1 MSQNKR
7 KENANHYYDPRA
19 LENYCRNDIL
29 FTFELAGRQAG
40 KLIAKGELE
49 MRRNELQAMLHD
61 ANQLIKR
68 IYETKECGN
77 SGCDA
82 RCRYNAICE
91 AAHMTYKLIKR
102 QVDLYNI
109 KRSVKDDNN

>member
-1 MSQNKR
+1 MKQ
-7 KENANHYYDPRA
+7 
-19 LENYCRNDIL
+19 
-29 FTFELAGRQAG
+29 
-40 KLIAKGELE
+40 
-49 MRRNELQAMLHD
+49 NELQAMLHD

-68 IYETKECGN
+68 IYETKECGK

-102 QVDLYNI
+102 QADLYNI
-109 KRSVKDDNN
+109 KRSVKNDNN

>member
-1 MSQNKR
+1 MIRNKR
-7 KENANHYYDPRA
+7 KEHAGHYFDPRV

-29 FTFELAGRQAG
+29 LTFELAGRQAG
-40 KLIAKGELE
+40 RLIAKGELE
-49 MRRNELQAMLHD
+49 MKQNELKAMLHD

-68 IYETKECGN
+68 IYETKECGK

-82 RCRYNAICE
+82 RCCYNAICE
-91 AAHMTYKLIKR
+91 SAHMTYKLIKR
-102 QVDLYNI
+102 KVDLYNI

>member
-7 KENANHYYDPRA
+7 KENANHYYNQRV

-29 FTFELAGRQAG
+29 LTFELAGRQEG
-40 KLIAKGELE
+40 RLIAKGELE

-68 IYETKECGN
+68 IFETKECGK

-91 AAHMTYKLIKR
+91 AAHTTYKLIKR

-109 KRSVKDDNN
+109 KKER

>member
-1 MSQNKR
+1 MRQNKG
-7 KENANHYYDPRA
+7 KKQEDHYFDSRVF
-19 LENYCRNDIL
+19 ENYCRNDVL
-29 FTFELAGRQAG
+29 VTFELAVRQAG
-40 KLIAKGELE
+40 RLIAKGELE
-49 MRRNELQAMLHD
+49 KKQNELQAILHD

-68 IYETKECGN
+68 IFETKECRK
-77 SGCDA
+77 SGCNA

-102 QVDLYNI
+102 KADLYNI

>member
-7 KENANHYYDPRA
+7 NEHANHYFDLRV

-29 FTFELAGRQAG
+29 LTFEFAGRQAG
-40 KLIAKGELE
+40 RLIAK
-49 MRRNELQAMLHD
+49 
-61 ANQLIKR
+61 
-68 IYETKECGN
+68 KECGK

-102 QVDLYNI
+102 QSDLYNI

>member
-1 MSQNKR
+1 MSQSKR
-7 KENANHYYDPRA
+7 KEHTGHYFDPRVV
-19 LENYCRNDIL
+19 ENYCRNDIL
-29 FTFELAGRQAG
+29 FTFELAGLQAV

-49 MRRNELQAMLHD
+49 MKQNELQAMLHD
-61 ANQLIKR
+61 ANRLIKR
-68 IYETKECGN
+68 IYETKECGK

-102 QVDLYNI
+102 KADLYNI
-109 KRSVKDDNN
+109 KRSVER

>member
-7 KENANHYYDPRA
+7 NEHAGHYFDTRV
-19 LENYCRNDIL
+19 LENYCRNDVL
-29 FTFELAGRQAG
+29 LTFELAGLQAG

-49 MRRNELQAMLHD
+49 MKRNELQAMLHD

-68 IYETKECGN
+68 IYETNECRK

-82 RCRYNAICE
+82 RCSYNAICE

-102 QVDLYNI
+102 QAELYNL

>member
-1 MSQNKR
+1 MSQNKQNEHAR
-7 KENANHYYDPRA
+7 HYFDPRV

-40 KLIAKGELE
+40 RLIAKEELE
-49 MRRNELQAMLHD
+49 MKQNELQAMLHD
-61 ANQLIKR
+61 ANRLIKR
-68 IYETKECGN
+68 IYETQECGK

-82 RCRYNAICE
+82 WCRYNAICE

-102 QVDLYNI
+102 QADLYNI
-109 KRSVKDDNN
+109 KRSV

>member
-7 KENANHYYDPRA
+7 KEHTNHYFDPRV
-19 LENYCRNDIL
+19 LENYCRNDVL
-29 FTFELAGRQAG
+29 LTFELAGRQAG

-49 MRRNELQAMLHD
+49 MKQNELQAMLHD

-68 IYETKECGN
+68 IYETKECGK
-77 SGCDA
+77 SGCNA
-82 RCRYNAICE
+82 RCCYNAICE

-109 KRSVKDDNN
+109 KRSVKYDNN

>member
-7 KENANHYYDPRA
+7 KENANHYYPRV

-29 FTFELAGRQAG
+29 LTFELAGRKAG

-49 MRRNELQAMLHD
+49 TKQNELQEMLHD
-61 ANQLIKR
+61 TNQLIKR
-68 IYETKECGN
+68 IYETVECGK

-109 KRSVKDDNN
+109 KKER

>member
-1 MSQNKR
+1 MNK
-7 KENANHYYDPRA
+7 
-19 LENYCRNDIL
+19 I
-29 FTFELAGRQAG
+29 
-40 KLIAKGELE
+40 ELE
-49 MRRNELQAMLHD
+49 AMLHD

-68 IYETKECGN
+68 MYETQECRL

-102 QVDLYNI
+102 QAELYNI
-109 KRSVKDDNN
+109 KES

>member
-7 KENANHYYDPRA
+7 KEHAGHYFDPRV
-19 LENYCRNDIL
+19 LENYLRNEIL

-40 KLIAKGELE
+40 KLITKGELE
-49 MRRNELQAMLHD
+49 MEQNELQAMLHD
-61 ANQLIKR
+61 ADQLIKR
-68 IYETKECGN
+68 IYETKECWN
-77 SGCDA
+77 SVCDA

-91 AAHMTYKLIKR
+91 AARMTYKLIKR
-102 QVDLYNI
+102 QVDLHNI

>member
-7 KENANHYYDPRA
+7 KEHERHYFDPRA
-19 LENYCRNDIL
+19 VEKYCRNDIL

-49 MRRNELQAMLHD
+49 MRRNELEEMLHD

-68 IYETKECGN
+68 IYETKECGK

-82 RCRYNAICE
+82 RCRYNDICE

-109 KRSVKDDNN
+109 KRSVKHDNN

>member
-7 KENANHYYDPRA
+7 KEHANHYFDSRV
-19 LENYCRNDIL
+19 LDNYCRNDVL

-49 MRRNELQAMLHD
+49 MKQNELQAMLND

-68 IYETKECGN
+68 IHETQECGN

-109 KRSVKDDNN
+109 KSSVKDANY

>member
-1 MSQNKR
+1 MRQNKR
-7 KENANHYYDPRA
+7 KKQEDYYFDPRVVDK
-19 LENYCRNDIL
+19 YCRNDIL
-29 FTFELAGRQAG
+29 LTFELAGRQAG

-49 MRRNELQAMLHD
+49 MKQNELQAMLHD
-61 ANQLIKR
+61 ANQLVKR
-68 IYETKECGN
+68 IYETNECRN

-102 QVDLYNI
+102 QLDLYNI
-109 KRSVKDDNN
+109 KRSV

>member
-1 MSQNKR
+1 MSQKQAKGAR
-7 KENANHYYDPRA
+7 RHYFDPRV
-19 LENYCRNDIL
+19 LENYCRNDVL
-29 FTFELAGRQAG
+29 LTFELAGRQAG
-40 KLIAKGELE
+40 KLIAKEELE
-49 MRRNELQAMLHD
+49 MKQNELQAMLHD

-68 IYETKECGN
+68 IYETQECGK

-102 QVDLYNI
+102 QADLYNI
-109 KRSVKDDNN
+109 KKER

>member
-7 KENANHYYDPRA
+7 KEHANYYFDPRV
-19 LENYCRNDIL
+19 LENYFRNDVL
-29 FTFELAGRQAG
+29 FTFELAGRQDG
-40 KLIAKGELE
+40 KFIAKRELE
-49 MRRNELQAMLHD
+49 MKQNELQAMLHD

-68 IYETKECGN
+68 IYETKECGK

-82 RCRYNAICE
+82 RCSYNAICE

-102 QVDLYNI
+102 QADLYNI
-109 KRSVKDDNN
+109 KRSVKYDNN

>member
-7 KENANHYYDPRA
+7 KEHANHYFDPRV

-29 FTFELAGRQAG
+29 LTFELAGRQAG
-40 KLIAKGELE
+40 RLIAKGELE
-49 MRRNELQAMLHD
+49 MKQNELQAMLHD

-68 IYETKECGN
+68 IYETKECRK

-82 RCRYNAICE
+82 RCSYNAICE

-102 QVDLYNI
+102 QADLYNI
-109 KRSVKDDNN
+109 KRSV

>member
-1 MSQNKR
+1 MNQNKQ
-7 KENANHYYDPRA
+7 KERTERYFDPSV

-29 FTFELAGRQAG
+29 VTFYLAGRQAG

-49 MRRNELQAMLHD
+49 MRRNELQAMLND

-77 SGCDA
+77 SSCDA

-102 QVDLYNI
+102 QLDLYNI

>member
-1 MSQNKR
+1 MSRNKR
-7 KENANHYYDPRA
+7 NENANHYYDLSV

-40 KLIAKGELE
+40 RLIAKGELE
-49 MRRNELQAMLHD
+49 MRRDELQAMLHD

-68 IYETKECGN
+68 IFETRECGK
-77 SGCDA
+77 SVCDA
-82 RCRYNAICE
+82 YCRYNAICE

-102 QVDLYNI
+102 QADLYNI
-109 KRSVKDDNN
+109 KKER

>member
-7 KENANHYYDPRA
+7 NEHAEHYFDPRA
-19 LENYCRNDIL
+19 LDNYCRNGVL
-29 FTFELAGRQAG
+29 LTFELAGRQAG
-40 KLIAKGELE
+40 RLIAEGELE
-49 MRRNELQAMLHD
+49 MKQNELQAMLHD

-68 IYETKECGN
+68 IYEAQECGK

-102 QVDLYNI
+102 QADLYNI
-109 KRSVKDDNN
+109 ERSV

>member
-7 KENANHYYDPRA
+7 KEHARHYFDSRVSD
-19 LENYCRNDIL
+19 NYCRNDIL
-29 FTFELAGRQAG
+29 LTFELAGCQAG
-40 KLIAKGELE
+40 KLIAKKELE
-49 MRRNELQAMLHD
+49 MKQNELQAMLHD

-68 IYETKECGN
+68 IYETKECGK

-82 RCRYNAICE
+82 RCHYNAICE
-91 AAHMTYKLIKR
+91 AVHMTYKLIKR
-102 QVDLYNI
+102 QSDLYNI